1 MKDQL
6 KRTTPCTKRCQL
18 PVNHPSTKHEHWASR
33 RHGVLDY
40 CKDLWRL
47 MKCSGRISSSGS
59 NWYLWFAMICTSSLT
74 SCNAQTCG
82 NQHKHKLACPAIN
95 RHGCRNACTRGLYQ
109 QKKCNA
115 NPQPL
120 NHLTLYCHPATAPQR
135 KISCFGHAPNRFSAT
150 RLYSC
155 WVGAHRLMGGVARQI
170 TKIQVVRSAQKGTKH
185 HQSETSETNQFQSSI
200 SINFSTS
207 KR

>member
-1 MKDQL
+1 MSIGSMPCSELHIATASPGTGHVEARHQKWLQVELLILQNLLVLAATVMKDQL

-82 NQHKHKLACPAIN
+82 NQYKHKLACPAIN
-95 RHGCRNACTRGLYQ
+95 RHGLI
-109 QKKCNA
+109 
-115 NPQPL
+115 L
-120 NHLTLYCHPATAPQR
+120 
-135 KISCFGHAPNRFSAT
+135 
-150 RLYSC
+150 
-155 WVGAHRLMGGVARQI
+155 
-170 TKIQVVRSAQKGTKH
+170 
-185 HQSETSETNQFQSSI
+185 
-200 SINFSTS
+200 
-207 KR
+207 